1 MERREKIIMN
11 VNNIGIGAGNYVQP
25 LKQPSYKDDQ
35 INGLKAQESSYE
47 AQIAQLEAG
56 DDEENAAVLQDMQGK
71 LAEVE
76 SQLEDLRPVTAVKP
90 RQNIAPPAERPLTDE
105 EMNARFG
112 AAYSV
117 ELSLT
122 RQMDEQHG

>member
-1 MERREKIIMN
+1 MN

-122 RQMDEQHG
+122 RQMDEQNG